1 MTNQEILQKLRRLH
15 TLLVLGKRSNNL
27 DLAIRRAI
35 DTIESWRE
43 NVDLVLAKTPARQL
57 FAGYGPKFIKIF
69 NELLETG
76 DIKMIQTLQPEFDPF
91 FCFLCEIP
99 GIGETMA
106 RRMFF
111 ERSIHSMDDLRIAYT
126 NNVLQRIPA
135 FGDSRLRAI
144 EIVLWNSNSASWN
157 SISSESMAELRQN
170 TADDDNDN
178 ICNSMQLSLFHGK
191 QSADPEPSC
200 TSLQSKSSQLPNES
214 SNDVVPPVKEDSS
227 YMSVD
232 KANSAYSKAFRD
244 SNTDLFREV
253 QFHNPSDDIPD
264 DLLVEDD
271 LNALLSQDQTVKPD
285 PKLASELGA
294 FIQKDLREH
303 GLIDDDD
310 DSKKATVCDMP
321 AAKINDSDIRA
332 SIVHVRV
339 LHANHVAANVIQ
351 ARIIRA
357 ETIHLNST
365 HTPVLTSVVLQND
378 IMNVESIHAD
388 VIHADVIEARD
399 LSAQYI
405 DAHLMG

>member
-27 DLAIRRAI
+27 DLAIRRAL
-35 DTIESWRE
+35 DAIESWHQ
-43 NVDLVLAKTPARQL
+43 NVDVIVARTPVQQL

-76 DIKMIQTLQPEFDPF
+76 DIKMIQKLQPEFDPF

-106 RRMFF
+106 RRMYY

-126 NNVLQRIPA
+126 NNILQRIPA

-144 EIVLWNSNSASWN
+144 EIVLWNSQSGSMN
-157 SISSESMAELRQN
+157 SISSESYAEISRN
-170 TADDDNDN
+170 VDEANSDNDN
-178 ICNSMQLSLFHGK
+178 ICNSMQLSLFNGK
-191 QSADPEPSC
+191 HTNDSAVFDKQEHDE
-200 TSLQSKSSQLPNES
+200 KDVHES
-214 SNDVVPPVKEDSS
+214 SHDVVCPPKDDSS

-244 SNTDLFREV
+244 SNTDLFRDV
-253 QFHNPSDDIPD
+253 QFHNPADDIPD
-264 DLLVEDD
+264 ELLVEDD
-271 LNALLSQDQTVKPD
+271 LNALLKQDQTVKPD
-285 PKLASELGA
+285 PKLAAELDA

-303 GLIDDDD
+303 GVVDEED
-310 DSKKATVCDMP
+310 KKATVCDMP
-321 AAKINDSDIRA
+321 AASSAFNDSDIRA
-332 SIVHVRV
+332 SIIHVRV
-339 LHANHVAANVIQ
+339 LNAIHVEANVIQ

-357 ETIHLNST
+357 ETIHLNSQ
-365 HTPVLTSVVLQND
+365 HTPVLTSTVLQQD
-378 IMNVESIHAD
+378 IVNVSSIQAD
-388 VIHADVIEARD
+388 VIHADIIEARE